1 MTGFDVLVRLVLY
14 LCCVSCTGVALFE
27 DQIGFFDWNQKY
39 IGKVQFVAEWRDHP
53 KSTVFLGS
61 AQNVIASVFLR
72 NGSSVWRQVQGDH
85 MQLTNLVLCGRNII
99 SASSNGSSVL
109 RSWDSN
115 SGSIFWEYP
124 VDLSLRRSSVWCDS
138 DIDFLLYTTGNT
150 LESLR
155 IQNGRLLASISLT
168 ETAFHQDARILSTP
182 LAHNDTHLHVVVL
195 TFSQPKHSGG
205 TLAGTVSV
213 VSIQKRQPLH
223 STVLHFQEFSAPW
236 VTPDWDSSS
245 CLLLANADLFLVCLS
260 SHVSNASGVLHLLNL
275 GPSAGE
281 SDWTNIELHQRTP
294 KILQLTGTS
303 FIITSPSGSG
313 GVFEL
318 GSTGKLRTKYRL
330 NEAMFAHLVSLN
342 GRDYLFTGSHNAE
355 QPFKNFNLTVY
366 DANTGELCAE
376 LPRRQWTI
384 AKHHGEVESIRA
396 MMFTDSAGA
405 LSFRLLVQTEDHAI
419 QLVRQNGQQQWL
431 RDESLADIVA
441 VEMVDLPV
449 SESQAK
455 MEEEFG
461 HSTSNIFEMFAK
473 RLHTQL
479 AQLWVFIRDC
489 AAGFPQTIS
498 AFIRSPSSFM
508 SSFSDR
514 RGLPTRS
521 SQPVYEDAALPVATM
536 PPRLRHP
543 LIMAN
548 ETVDGLDPAE
558 SPPIRSMMS
567 AFLTRDNFNLHK
579 MIVVA
584 TAVGKLFGLES
595 EKGRVVWEHL
605 VPSAVLLANG
615 KLTLYQQRNTAHFPL
630 PPITTLLLRSKK
642 TNLPM
647 LYSFNP
653 STGVPLEKFPND
665 VFHLDSDVIQAV
677 MFPGPVTE
685 RTDYIRPILLLDKE
699 SQVHIYP
706 SRYAT
711 ALVGV
716 RTPVYMY
723 TIEHDLA
730 RLTGY
735 RIHLS
740 SAVASPRQPGR
751 EDSVLFKAT
760 RAWRMQ
766 LRSTLPPDGN
776 GDQNPYPPHVIVA
789 AASRPNG
796 EHIHSVGRVLGDR
809 SVLYKYLNPNLIAVV
824 TAGGSVASQ
833 TNSIAVYLIDV
844 VVGRIVYSAI
854 NGRCSEPVNLVH
866 SENWIVY
873 TYYNHQSL
881 RHEVT
886 VLELYEPTNYSPAGY
901 EVCASYSV
909 PGPAQLFLR
918 NIFPTGWL
926 PSFAHSPSNA
936 RQTNPVAD
944 VGDGAD
950 EHVTENRPPS
960 LVDSGGSIFSSLF
973 RATDSDGICNT
984 TGANSLIPQVVQQS
998 YIFSTAPT
1006 PGVAAVSLTER
1017 GITSKSIIF
1026 GLQKGSLIELPKT
1039 FFDPR
1044 RALDLSPELMEE
1056 GVLPYTPVLPLSD
1069 QAVISYNQTIM
1080 GVRAIRTAAT
1090 GLESTSLV
1098 FAYGLDLFCTRISP
1112 SLTYDLL
1119 KEDFDYT
1126 AIATV
1131 TLGMIVASIAT
1142 QRLAARRAVYRAWA

>member
-1 MTGFDVLVRLVLY
+1 MPLWT
-14 LCCVSCTGVALFE
+14 VALLVSVE
-27 DQIGFFDWNQKY
+27 YQIPDDLKWKLRLSDSAILGGLHPSADRRNQKDLTCEATAKQ
-39 IGKVQFVAEWRDHP
+39 GLTKVWKLVHGASAYAKPTAQCVIMSESARQMTHGEKRLSGTIFVE
-53 KSTVFLGS
+53 
-61 AQNVIASVFLR
+61 I
-72 NGSSVWRQVQGDH
+72 
-85 MQLTNLVLCGRNII
+85 
-99 SASSNGSSVL
+99 
-109 RSWDSN
+109 
-115 SGSIFWEYP
+115 
-124 VDLSLRRSSVWCDS
+124 LRRRQLRE
-138 DIDFLLYTTGNT
+138 IDGPM
-150 LESLR
+150 
-155 IQNGRLLASISLT
+155 RL
-168 ETAFHQDARILSTP
+168 
-182 LAHNDTHLHVVVL
+182 
-195 TFSQPKHSGG
+195 
-205 TLAGTVSV
+205 
-213 VSIQKRQPLH
+213 
-223 STVLHFQEFSAPW
+223 
-236 VTPDWDSSS
+236 
-245 CLLLANADLFLVCLS
+245 
-260 SHVSNASGVLHLLNL
+260 
-275 GPSAGE
+275 
-281 SDWTNIELHQRTP
+281 
-294 KILQLTGTS
+294 
-303 FIITSPSGSG
+303 
-313 GVFEL
+313 
-318 GSTGKLRTKYRL
+318 
-330 NEAMFAHLVSLN
+330 
-342 GRDYLFTGSHNAE
+342 
-355 QPFKNFNLTVY
+355 
-366 DANTGELCAE
+366 
-376 LPRRQWTI
+376 
-384 AKHHGEVESIRA
+384 RA

-405 LSFRLLVQTEDHAI
+405 LSFRLLLQTEDHAI

-508 SSFSDR
+508 SSFTDR

-521 SQPVYEDAALPVATM
+521 FQAVYEDAALPVATM

-558 SPPIRSMMS
+558 SPPIRNMMN

-584 TAVGKLFGLES
+584 TSVGKLFGLES

-605 VPSAVLLANG
+605 VPSAGLLANG

-630 PPITTLLLRSKK
+630 PPITTLLLRSKD
-642 TNLPM
+642 TST
-647 LYSFNP
+647 SFTYYRISITVGDLLRDRSNRNNKEHQKQLLT
-653 STGVPLEKFPND
+653 SIACSATVLVLTICRCG
-665 VFHLDSDVIQAV
+665 QAV
-677 MFPGPVTE
+677 LHDTCLADACPGE
-685 RTDYIRPILLLDKE
+685 HHWADKHFVME
-699 SQVHIYP
+699 ISSYCPNFACVDSVLELRATRFGSRFSNQPEPSNCHVHIYP
-706 SRYAT
+706 SRYGT

-723 TIEHDLA
+723 TIEPDLA

-735 RIHLS
+735 RVHLS
-740 SAVASPRQPGR
+740 SAVSSPRQSGR
-751 EDSVLFKAT
+751 EDPVTFKAT
-760 RAWRMQ
+760 RTWRMQ
-766 LRSTLPPDGN
+766 LRSTLPPNGN
-776 GDQNPYPPHVIVA
+776 GEQNPYAPHVIVA

-854 NGRCSEPVNLVH
+854 NARCSEPVNLVH

-909 PGPAQLFLR
+909 P
-918 NIFPTGWL
+918 
-926 PSFAHSPSNA
+926 
-936 RQTNPVAD
+936 
-944 VGDGAD
+944 
-950 EHVTENRPPS
+950 
-960 LVDSGGSIFSSLF
+960 
-973 RATDSDGICNT
+973 
-984 TGANSLIPQVVQQS
+984 ANSLIPQVVQQS

-1098 FAYGLDLFCTRISP
+1098 FAYGLADGEMPQWLEREFTGRHLRLDFSCLGSDNLAISQPSFTLLVDGTERVPQLNDSQGLGDLALAQPSCNLRMAWQLGKEGMLQLNGCLGGRNTFCHLQTALSSSHSTDLSIKFSSRLNESRVAKTDDANENDPDCYRLPRISEFAHVVYNFTLKS
-1112 SLTYDLL
+1112 SLCDL
-1119 KEDFDYT
+1119 
-1126 AIATV
+1126 
-1131 TLGMIVASIAT
+1131 
-1142 QRLAARRAVYRAWA
+1142 